1 MTSTSEKKS
10 CVKLYSTPN
19 EHKIELCEQ
28 IDAVKL
34 RYIIDHA
41 EEFKLDE
48 LVHTWGSNT
57 SHDGQLTILQKYLKK
72 VKNGKIKCWYRQKS
86 KRGRYFV
93 NGALGLQSICR
104 KIRSCT
110 HPRSEE
116 YKIA

>member
-1 MTSTSEKKS
+1 MTTTSEKKS

-19 EHKIELCEQ
+19 EHKIELYEQ

-34 RYIIDHA
+34 RYIIDHVD
-41 EEFKLDE
+41 EFKLDK

-72 VKNGKIKCWYRQKS
+72 VKNGKIKCWYRQNN

-104 KIRSCT
+104 KIRHT
-110 HPRSEE
+110 IAKE
-116 YKIA
+116 YY